1 VLLLERDRALSELV
15 SAAGRTAEGAGGLVA
30 VVGEAGIGKT
40 ALLHAFADR
49 VSEEMRVLWTGC
61 EALFTPRPLGPLHD
75 IAPVLGI
82 DPDAPRERLFP
93 AMLGA
98 AGCTPTLLVVEDVHW
113 ADHATLDLLKFLAR
127 RVDRVPLLLALS
139 YRDDEIGADHPL
151 LTLVGEAGTAVRR
164 VPLQPLSRDTVERLA
179 NGRSGVFEL
188 TGGNP
193 FYVNEVLAGE
203 GDAVPPVVRDA
214 VLARAAR
221 LSPEA
226 RQVVEMA
233 SVVPGRAELD
243 LLGASDEATEEAA
256 RCGILRM
263 ERHAVVFRHELARR
277 AMEESLSELRRAA
290 MHRAVL
296 ARLIARSEPSLA
308 RVAHHAAG
316 SGDPAAIFDFAPL
329 AAREAAKAGAHFEAA
344 SHLRA
349 ALRHATGADA
359 GRAVLLESL
368 AYECCLLE
376 ESEEAL
382 ACHIEAAA
390 IRHRLGDKLREG
402 DNLRWQSRFLW
413 RLGRAA
419 EARRKSEEAI
429 AILQATPS
437 RELAMAYN
445 QRSHLHML
453 AQETD
458 AAIEWGQRAVELAQS
473 LGDDEVVAHALN
485 SIGSARAM
493 ANDVTGLETIEEAL
507 RLSLRHGFQEHA
519 ARSYGNL
526 AALTVWLRQYGRA
539 ETVIAEGLEYCQERD
554 IIFWQTYITVFRM
567 RLQLEQGR
575 WDEALRGAQ
584 GVLARRGISKI
595 SRAFA
600 LLIAA
605 TVQSRRGD
613 AAGARPLLDEAQQL
627 ERRIPELQGIGLV
640 TVARAEAAWLRGDS
654 ASAAAE
660 LRDVLARDSPMLERH
675 DLGRWLW
682 RVGGSETKPP
692 PAEASGDPYDEA
704 LLLGDAGDVESLQRA
719 IDILAQLG
727 DGCLIHLLRQKLR
740 AQGVRGPRPSTRAH
754 PAGLTAR
761 EVEILELLDEGLRNA
776 DIARR
781 LHVSPKTVDHH
792 VSSVL
797 AKLKVRSRAEAARLF
812 RSQKAT

>member
-1 VLLLERDRALSELV
+1 MVV
-15 SAAGRTAEGAGGLVA
+15 

-40 ALLHAFADR
+40 ALLHALAARVADG
-49 VSEEMRVLWTGC
+49 MRVLWTGC

-82 DPDAPRERLFP
+82 DSDVPREQLFP
-93 AMLGA
+93 AALAA

-127 RVDRVPLLLALS
+127 RVGRAPLLLALS
-139 YRDDEIGADHPL
+139 YRDDEIGPDHPL
-151 LTLVGEAGTAVRR
+151 LTVVGEAGLAVRR
-164 VPLQPLSRDTVERLA
+164 VPLNALSRDTVEQLA
-179 NGRSGVFEL
+179 NGRAGVFEL

-193 FYVNEVLAGE
+193 FYVNEVLAGDA
-203 GDAVPPVVRDA
+203 DAVPPVVRDA
-214 VLARAAR
+214 VLARAVK
-221 LSPEA
+221 LSAEA
-226 RQVVEMA
+226 REVVEMA

-243 LLGASDEATEEAA
+243 LLAASDQATEEAA

-263 ERHAVVFRHELARR
+263 EGQAVVFRHELARR
-277 AMEESLSELRRAA
+277 AMEASLSDLRRAG
-290 MHRAVL
+290 MHRAIL

-316 SGDPAAIFDFAPL
+316 SGDAASIFDFAPL
-329 AAREAAKAGAHFEAA
+329 AAAEAAKAGAHFEAA

-390 IRHRLGDKLREG
+390 IRHRLGDRLREG
-402 DNLRWQSRFLW
+402 DNVRWQSRFLW
-413 RLGRAA
+413 RLGRPV
-419 EARRKSEEAI
+419 EARNKSEEAI
-429 AILQATPS
+429 AILQHEPS

-445 QRSHLHML
+445 QESHLHML
-453 AQETD
+453 AQEKD
-458 AAIEWGQRAVELAQS
+458 AAIEWGTRAMVLAKS
-473 LGDDEVVAHALN
+473 LGDDEIVAHALN

-526 AALTVWLRQYGRA
+526 AALTVWLRQYARA
-539 ETVIAEGLEYCQERD
+539 EAVIAEGLEYCQERD

-575 WDEALRGAQ
+575 WDEALTDAQ
-584 GVLARRGISKI
+584 VVLARRGISKI

-613 AAGARPLLDEAQQL
+613 AGAQSLLDEAQQL

-640 TVARAEAAWLRGDS
+640 TVARAEAAWLRGDN
-654 ASAAAE
+654 ASAAGE
-660 LRDVLARDSPMLERH
+660 LRDALARDKAMLRRH
-675 DLGRWLW
+675 DLKRWLW
-682 RVGGSETKPP
+682 RVGGSETSPP
-692 PAEASGDPYDEA
+692 SAEASGDPYEEA
-704 LLLGDAGDVESLQRA
+704 LLLSDAGDVQSLQRA
-719 IDILAQLG
+719 IEILEQLG
-727 DGCLIHLLRQKLR
+727 DGCLIHTLRRKLR
-740 AQGVRGPRPSTRAH
+740 DQGVRGPRPSTRAH

-812 RSQKAT
+812 RSQKSNNP